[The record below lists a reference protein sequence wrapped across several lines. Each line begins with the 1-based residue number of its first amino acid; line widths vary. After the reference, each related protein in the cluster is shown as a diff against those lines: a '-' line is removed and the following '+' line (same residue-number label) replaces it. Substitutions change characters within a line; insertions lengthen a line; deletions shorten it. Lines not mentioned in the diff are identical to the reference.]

1 MAGHNVP
8 AIFVFAHFVIPGSLA
23 VLAPRNDRIGFQ
35 TAKRHRPYSLRRRV
49 RRLPL
54 PSPSTNAE
62 GMERRKAHPFN
73 SRLAACASLAK
84 DARPA
89 ALHRGDF
96 CPRDHASAG
105 GRAGI
110 PRSRSGQLSPPFIRA
125 ASSHQRQPL
134 IVGTDSD
141 PRPPGSGVT
150 SPARRRRTWLH
161 LQDVPRRHPQ
171 PSQASWNIIL
181 SKSKSRGGGERCQTM
196 RTDQDARR
204 RSRFLGLRALC
215 VL

>member
-62 GMERRKAHPFN
+62 GMERREAHPFN

-89 ALHRGDF
+89 ALHRGFSVPGAALPGAD
-96 CPRDHASAG
+96 
-105 GRAGI
+105 GRA
-110 PRSRSGQLSPPFIRA
+110 PPSPIRA
-125 ASSHQRQPL
+125 AFAALHPRRVQPSKA
-134 IVGTDSD
+134 VPHSGDGR
-141 PRPPGSGVT
+141 RPEASGSGVT

-161 LQDVPRRHPQ
+161 LQDVPRRRPQ
-171 PSQASWNIIL
+171 PSQVSGI
-181 SKSKSRGGGERCQTM
+181 
-196 RTDQDARR
+196 
-204 RSRFLGLRALC
+204 
-215 VL
+215 

>member
-23 VLAPRNDRIGFQ
+23 LLAPRNDRIGFQ
-35 TAKRHRPYSLRRRV
+35 TAKCHRPYSLRRRV

-89 ALHRGDF
+89 ALHRGF
-96 CPRDHASAG
+96 SVPGAVTSERG
-105 GRAGI
+105 WEG
-110 PRSRSGQLSPPFIRA
+110 SPSPIRA
-125 ASSHQRQPL
+125 AFAALR
-134 IVGTDSD
+134 
-141 PRPPGSGVT
+141 
-150 SPARRRRTWLH
+150 
-161 LQDVPRRHPQ
+161 PRRVQ
-171 PSQASWNIIL
+171 PSKA
-181 SKSKSRGGGERCQTM
+181 
-196 RTDQDARR
+196 
-204 RSRFLGLRALC
+204 
-215 VL
+215 V